1 MTTPEPRKPLEV
13 PQRALEVDL
22 PQAFGQLLFR
32 ASMLQRRRAEEAQAA
47 KSAQRELVAALIE
60 VDDALASL
68 GLDRELVL
76 LGRGAGIE
84 ATRRRLLGKLARAGV
99 RPMRLD
105 GLAADPAL
113 TEIVGSEP
121 RRGVAPET
129 VVETVVTGFFWGDEV
144 LRRAQ
149 VVVAAHVPAEP
160 VLLEPALSES
170 VLPESVLPESGRTT
184 GAGAGE
190 GTGPETGSGTVIGPV
205 AGAEADTDTVY
216 VGGTAAGPAA
226 AESAAGSAAGS
237 TAAGAEPPAAERTS
251 PEPPAPEQAA
261 RVRAAKP
268 RGGRAA
274 NRRKRKKR

>member
-47 KSAQRELVAALIE
+47 KAAQRELIAALVE

-76 LGRGAGIE
+76 LGRGGGIE
-84 ATRRRLLGKLARAGV
+84 ATRRRLLGKLAKAGV

-121 RRGVAPET
+121 RRGVEPET

-149 VVVAAHVPAEP
+149 VVVAAHVPAPAEHVPWEP
-160 VLLEPALSES
+160 GPGSGQGPAA
-170 VLPESVLPESGRTT
+170 GT
-184 GAGAGE
+184 GAG
-190 GTGPETGSGTVIGPV
+190 TGVD
-205 AGAEADTDTVY
+205 ADDDTVY
-216 VGGTAAGPAA
+216 VPQPAAGTAGADPLADPRVAGPAGPAGPAA
-226 AESAAGSAAGS
+226 ATGAAAV
-237 TAAGAEPPAAERTS
+237 EPPAAERTS
-251 PEPPAPEQAA
+251 PEPPAAPEQA
-261 RVRAAKP
+261 RRTRTGST
-268 RGGRAA
+268 RGGPAA